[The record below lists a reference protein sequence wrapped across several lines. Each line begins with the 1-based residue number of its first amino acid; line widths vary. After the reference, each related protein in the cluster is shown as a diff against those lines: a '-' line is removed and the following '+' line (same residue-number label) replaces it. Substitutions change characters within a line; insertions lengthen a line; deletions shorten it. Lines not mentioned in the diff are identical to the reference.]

1 MIDFNPESLLYV
13 MENKSLAGKED
24 KATEGAATGRKL
36 VVSLFEEG
44 PDGFTY
50 RVDQEGSALKP
61 QLLSIAEILQ
71 SLGFALPPD
80 PDRTTAETELL
91 LEPQYLQL
99 TIRRC
104 TCTLVTEA
112 PQVHVYSL
120 TDEVDAEHALALE
133 LQQESRT
140 NMVLA
145 RLLERQDALEDD
157 ETLERAWAKN
167 LPALQG
173 RAVPFL
179 PALAAPPPAAGRGR
193 GGRCGRGRGRG

>member
-1 MIDFNPESLLYV
+1 M
-13 MENKSLAGKED
+13 
-24 KATEGAATGRKL
+24 
-36 VVSLFEEG
+36 
-44 PDGFTY
+44 
-50 RVDQEGSALKP
+50 KP

-80 PDRTTAETELL
+80 PDINTAETELL
-91 LEPQYLQL
+91 LEAQYLQL

-133 LQQESRT
+133 LPQESRT
-140 NMVLA
+140 KMVFA
-145 RLLERQDALEDD
+145 RLLERADALEDD
-157 ETLERAWAKN
+157 ETLERAWAKS

-173 RAVPFL
+173 RATPFL
-179 PALAAPPPAAGRGR
+179 PAPAAPPPAAGRGR
-193 GGRCGRGRGRG
+193 GGRRGRGLGRGGRRGRGRG